1 MSIIIPILVALLFL
15 VGLAGTIIPALP
27 GVGLVYAGVLLY
39 AFVDGF
45 AHIGVANVL
54 WLGLVAL
61 LALGAQYAG
70 SMWGAAKGG
79 GKKKALAGTFIGAFV
94 GAFMGP
100 VGIFIGAFVGA
111 LAGAMMEGSSTEKA
125 MKVAGLSVVGIIGG
139 SLIQFLLSVVLI
151 FVFLIVVIF

>member
-1 MSIIIPILVALLFL
+1 MSILISLLVGLLFL

-39 AFVDGF
+39 SFADGF
-45 AHIGVANVL
+45 VHISVANVV

-79 GKKKALAGTFIGAFV
+79 GKKKALVGTFMGAFV

-100 VGIFIGAFVGA
+100 VGIFVGAFVGA
-111 LAGAMMEGSSTEKA
+111 LIGAMMEGNSTEKA
-125 MKVAGLSVVGIIGG
+125 IKVAGLSVIGIIGG

-151 FVFLIVVIF
+151 IAFLLAVVI